1 MRVASNIVVL
11 SIRPQARSGSPRF
24 RWRSGFAETYTR
36 ERVCCRQTTGP
47 NYMAHYGSE
56 GWLCRLS
63 DHISTL
69 GGYEPSGGKV
79 QENDAERRHACARRR
94 EHRCLEYKKIRSDS
108 MSDLILAFAPVSNKR
123 LKIKRSKSFH
133 FRGRRRVV
141 AWAATVERRVQSVHE
156 RERRRPRR
164 RYPPSQTSSDH
175 PRPRKKTG
183 RPCLFSER
191 PAERVACIRFCT
203 FRDARPRPEIFT
215 SSGCNTSSNIYAP
228 SKASARNNRAR
239 AAFPRRKGSTS
250 RTRVRWVRARTYR

>member
-1 MRVASNIVVL
+1 MQRGDTHKRVASNIVVL

-79 QENDAERRHACARRR
+79 QENDEERRHAYACRL
-94 EHRCLEYKKIRSDS
+94 EHRCLVYKTPSAERLSA
-108 MSDLILAFAPVSNKR
+108 LPLAFGLCRNIHA
-123 LKIKRSKSFH
+123 
-133 FRGRRRVV
+133 G
-141 AWAATVERRVQSVHE
+141 
-156 RERRRPRR
+156 
-164 RYPPSQTSSDH
+164 
-175 PRPRKKTG
+175 
-183 RPCLFSER
+183 
-191 PAERVACIRFCT
+191 ACMLQ
-203 FRDARPRPEIFT
+203 ANNRPEISFT

-228 SKASARNNRAR
+228 SKASARSNRAR

-250 RTRVRWVRARTYR
+250 RTRVRWVQARTYR